1 MNVFV
6 VSGVVGEW
14 PLPDSLKKDRLCEI
28 GDTGL
33 LRASR
38 ESIRD
43 NRSVEL
49 VLELER
55 DAVCLDT
62 EFGNE

>member
-1 MNVFV
+1 M
-6 VSGVVGEW
+6 
-14 PLPDSLKKDRLCEI
+14 
-28 GDTGL
+28 
-33 LRASR
+33 

-62 EFGNE
+62 EFGSE

>member
-6 VSGVVGEW
+6 VSDMVGEW

-28 GDTGL
+28 VDTGL
-33 LRASR
+33 LRASM